1 VTQQTG
7 QDADKRP
14 SYKDTLNL
22 LETGF
27 GMRANA
33 IQREPELQ
41 AFWKEKGIDL
51 ESGTQQSR
59 ADIHPARRPA
69 RMPTAPYTWATP

>member
-1 VTQQTG
+1 MTQQTG

-27 GMRANA
+27 TIRDLTCARLGCFRAGA
-33 IQREPELQ
+33 ELL
-41 AFWKEKGIDL
+41 AGIPCKY
-51 ESGTQQSR
+51 EVTGFG
-59 ADIHPARRPA
+59 ADRPCEGYIEH
-69 RMPTAPYTWATP
+69 R